1 MRTTRTLQT
10 CWIDPLLIRFP
21 YGMWSANMT
30 PAQEQLARVYDDWIF
45 ELRRRITKWQLY
57 MREARAV
64 DAAHLVDRIAAASN
78 DITELEAR
86 KAVLGEP
93 L

>member
-1 MRTTRTLQT
+1 
-10 CWIDPLLIRFP
+10 
-21 YGMWSANMT
+21 MT
-30 PAQEQLARVYDDWIF
+30 PAQEQLARIYDDWIF

-57 MREARAV
+57 MQEARPA
-64 DAAHLVDRIAAASN
+64 DAANLVDRISAASD
-78 DITELEAR
+78 DITELEAK